1 MKIIIVGGGAAGA
14 SCAARLRRLDESSE
28 ILILEKT
35 SEISIANCG
44 LPYYIS
50 DIISERDNMLVS
62 NTKKF
67 KTWFNIDV
75 RLNSEVVKIN
85 RSDKTVQLKNNE
97 LLAYDKLVLAQGAAP
112 IIPEFKGMDK
122 SLIFSL
128 RTLHDADKIKNFI
141 KNNNSKKAV
150 VIGGGFIGVEM
161 AENLVEMGLHTTLVE
176 LNNQILAP
184 VDKEVAKFAQNTMIE
199 NGVELV
205 LSDGVKEF
213 RNNKIILN
221 SNKEIEFGIVIMA
234 IGVRPEITL
243 AKDSGLVTARG
254 IIVNDCLQTSDE
266 NIYAAG
272 DSIEVK
278 DFISGDNTII
288 PLAGPANRQ
297 GRIIAENICGLNSK
311 YKKSQGTSVLK
322 VFDLT
327 VASVGNNEKQLEQ
340 KNIPYWKTYIFSRAH
355 AGYYP
360 DSTQIFFKLL
370 FNIEGKILGAQ
381 AVGQQG
387 VEKRIDVIS
396 SIMRSGGT
404 IQDMIDSE
412 LSYAPPYSSAKDP
425 VNILGMNA
433 DNILKGLVKPA
444 YLEDLKEA
452 YLIDVRPEISYKVNT
467 IPGAV
472 NIPISEIRSRI
483 NEVPKDR
490 KVILFCNTGHTSY
503 IASRILIQR
512 GFKNVYSLMGGIEIY
527 KEMTKNVTFTA
538 NIGQSRRVS
547 TGNVIKIDASGLQC
561 PGPIMKVSQAMEG
574 LSEGEIIEVIST
586 DRGFKSDI
594 GAWCE
599 TTSNKLVSLVQE
611 NKKIIATIQKNA
623 DYVKSVNEDFNGQT
637 IVVFSN
643 DLDKAMASFIIANGA
658 RASGKNVT
666 MFFTFWG
673 LNILR
678 KPNVTLKKGFIDS
691 LFGFMMPKGVQNLTL
706 SKMNMGGIGSLMMKF
721 IMRKKNIA
729 TLQELIQQAKDN
741 GIKFIA
747 CNMSMDVMGIKQ
759 EELIDGVEIG
769 GVAKYISESNSANSN
784 LFI

>member
-1 MKIIIVGGGAAGA
+1 
-14 SCAARLRRLDESSE
+14 
-28 ILILEKT
+28 
-35 SEISIANCG
+35 
-44 LPYYIS
+44 
-50 DIISERDNMLVS
+50 
-62 NTKKF
+62 
-67 KTWFNIDV
+67 
-75 RLNSEVVKIN
+75 
-85 RSDKTVQLKNNE
+85 
-97 LLAYDKLVLAQGAAP
+97 
-112 IIPEFKGMDK
+112 
-122 SLIFSL
+122 
-128 RTLHDADKIKNFI
+128 
-141 KNNNSKKAV
+141 
-150 VIGGGFIGVEM
+150 
-161 AENLVEMGLHTTLVE
+161 
-176 LNNQILAP
+176 
-184 VDKEVAKFAQNTMIE
+184 
-199 NGVELV
+199 
-205 LSDGVKEF
+205 
-213 RNNKIILN
+213 
-221 SNKEIEFGIVIMA
+221 
-234 IGVRPEITL
+234 
-243 AKDSGLVTARG
+243 
-254 IIVNDCLQTSDE
+254 
-266 NIYAAG
+266 
-272 DSIEVK
+272 
-278 DFISGDNTII
+278 
-288 PLAGPANRQ
+288 
-297 GRIIAENICGLNSK
+297 
-311 YKKSQGTSVLK
+311 
-322 VFDLT
+322 
-327 VASVGNNEKQLEQ
+327 
-340 KNIPYWKTYIFSRAH
+340 
-355 AGYYP
+355 
-360 DSTQIFFKLL
+360 
-370 FNIEGKILGAQ
+370 
-381 AVGQQG
+381 
-387 VEKRIDVIS
+387 
-396 SIMRSGGT
+396 MRSGGT

-623 DYVKSVNEDFNGQT
+623 DYVKSVNKDFNGQT

>member
-221 SNKEIEFGIVIMA
+221 SNKEIEFEIVIMA

-444 YLEDLKEA
+444 YLEDLKGA

-538 NIGQSRRVS
+538 NIGQSLRVS

-623 DYVKSVNEDFNGQT
+623 DYVKSVNKDFNGQT

>member
-370 FNIEGKILGAQ
+370 FNIEGKILGVQ

-623 DYVKSVNEDFNGQT
+623 DYVKSVNKDFNGQT